1 MMNGKLKKA
10 PFLKDQPN
18 TPLNEM
24 IILAG
29 SEAWQAWGNGNGQ
42 YWHLL
47 TERIRSDYKQKPVI
61 LGYDQ

>member
-18 TPLNEM
+18 APLNEM

-29 SEAWQAWGNGNGQ
+29 SEAWQAWGNGN
-42 YWHLL
+42 W
-47 TERIRSDYKQKPVI
+47 
-61 LGYDQ
+61 